1 MIWVI
6 IIAIAV
12 FWAFSIGILITS
24 VVLLKSNDIG
34 DSKGGYKTF
43 TDKPLELLEKRDRIP
58 RNYF

>member
-34 DSKGGYKTF
+34 DSKGGYKNF